1 VGRFALFLLMTA
13 VLVPLYGLASPLGR
27 RPRKV
32 LMRLWFKGACRLT
45 ALDVRVTGTP
55 WRDGPVL
62 MVANHVSYLDVPVL
76 GSLLDVVFVAKEDVA
91 TWPLFGF
98 LARLVRTAFISRK
111 PAEAQRQARYLGERL
126 RRGESLLAFPEGT
139 STDGFAVRPFKT
151 ALFAVAEDGPA
162 LWVQPVSI
170 AYPRAAG
177 KALTHGLENLYA
189 WYGEMTLLPHLFTV
203 FGLDGAEV
211 EVIFHEPVPAAAFAD
226 RKALARHCREVV
238 SHGVSMATGRWHA
251 ALPVRAGASAPASP
265 AVAGED
271 FDLDLDLLEPVTA
284 S

>member
-1 VGRFALFLLMTA
+1 MGRFALFLLMTA
-13 VLVPLYGLASPLGR
+13 VLVALYGLASPFGR
-27 RPRKV
+27 RWRKA

-91 TWPLFGF
+91 AWPLFGF
-98 LARLVRTAFISRK
+98 LARLVRTAFISRR
-111 PAEAQRQARYLGERL
+111 PAEARRQARCLGERL
-126 RRGESLLAFPEGT
+126 RRGETLLAFPEGT
-139 STDGFAVRPFKT
+139 STAGFAVRPFKT

-170 AYPRAAG
+170 AYPRAAAG

-203 FGLDGAEV
+203 FGLKGAEV
-211 EVIFHEPVPAAAFAD
+211 EVIFHEPVAASAFAD
-226 RKALARHCREVV
+226 RKDLARHCREVV
-238 SHGVSMATGRWHA
+238 SQGLSMATGRWHA
-251 ALPVRAGASAPASP
+251 AIPAHPGAAENAEPDVDLP
-265 AVAGED
+265 D
-271 FDLDLDLLEPVTA
+271 LEPA
-284 S
+284 AA